1 MTIDDIIIHG
11 TPTNLRLVSGSPDL
25 SKTIISGSAL
35 RPQLT
40 HPQTD
45 SLWTTLS
52 EHLNVARKLHLA
64 PCVGLTYSHLCIDL

>member
-1 MTIDDIIIHG
+1 MHE
-11 TPTNLRLVSGSPDL
+11 
-25 SKTIISGSAL
+25 TIISGSAL

-45 SLWTTLS
+45 SLWTMLS